1 MKTVIKKTRRYV
13 CMEIFRNFMTGLDIL
28 MYSSLIWLLYSLAVI
43 KTIHGLEMT
52 GLLWWRQF
60 DGLSISHAPPSVPW
74 ALTQR
79 AQERKIRV
87 SVQTEMARRCVLGC
101 GSPETLFPIP
111 KVPWLRSRWLG
122 FLHFEE
128 GGISERS
135 RLCSRHFTRECF
147 KNWTQ
152 HEMGFVKYLSLTET
166 AVPSVH
172 TVGPSQRLKVS
183 VTTAAKP
190 QTLNTIKGRQQR
202 FVS

>member
-152 HEMGFVKYLSLTET
+152 HEMGFHRNCFSFKWWNHKIKKTCSCYMSYIC
-166 AVPSVH
+166 VH
-172 TVGPSQRLKVS
+172 ICSGHHTGFKERINR
-183 VTTAAKP
+183 T
-190 QTLNTIKGRQQR
+190 
-202 FVS
+202 